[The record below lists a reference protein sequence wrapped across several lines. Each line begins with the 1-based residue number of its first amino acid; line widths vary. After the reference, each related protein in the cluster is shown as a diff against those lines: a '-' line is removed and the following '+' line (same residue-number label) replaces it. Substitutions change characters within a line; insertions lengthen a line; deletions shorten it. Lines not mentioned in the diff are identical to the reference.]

1 MVFCGETGLLTQRRR
16 PLKVMTG
23 AEHEM
28 VKRGV
33 GIDPKMADVSLAR
46 EINVRV
52 VELPLAE

>member
-1 MVFCGETGLLTQRRR
+1 MLIQRRQS
-16 PLKVMTG
+16 LKVIAD

-52 VELPLAE
+52 VELLLAE